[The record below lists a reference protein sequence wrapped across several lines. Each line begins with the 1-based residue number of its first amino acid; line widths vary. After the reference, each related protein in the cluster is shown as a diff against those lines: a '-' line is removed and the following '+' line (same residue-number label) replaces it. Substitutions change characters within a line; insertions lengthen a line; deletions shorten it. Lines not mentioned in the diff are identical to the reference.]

1 MGIKA
6 QEVAKLRALTNA
18 GMMDCKKALEE
29 SEGDFDMAVENLR
42 KKGAAT
48 SAKRADKVAK
58 EGFIATY
65 SHGGRIAAMVEVNCE
80 TDFVA
85 RNKDFQEFVR
95 EIAMQV
101 AASNPEY
108 VSREDVPKDIIE
120 KEKEIELGKLASQ
133 KKPREVIDK
142 IIEGRLE
149 KFYEQIC
156 LLDQPYIKNTDIK
169 VADFVNEKVASI
181 GEKIQIRRF
190 ERYEVGKN

>member
-1 MGIKA
+1 MEIKA

-29 SEGDFDMAVENLR
+29 SGGDFEKAVEYLR

-48 SAKRADKVAK
+48 SAKRADKEAK

-65 SHGGRIAAMVEVNCE
+65 SHGGRIAAIVEVDCE

-101 AASNPEY
+101 AASAPQY
-108 VSREDVPKDIIE
+108 ISRDDVPKDVVE
-120 KEKEIELGKLASQ
+120 KEKEIELEKIKDQ
-133 KKPREVIDK
+133 KKPKEVQEK
-142 IIEGRLE
+142 IIEGKLE
-149 KFYEQIC
+149 KFYGQVC
-156 LLDQPYIKNTDIK
+156 LLDQPYIKTPGIK

-181 GEKIQIRRF
+181 GEKIEIRRF
-190 ERYEVGKN
+190 ERLEVGR